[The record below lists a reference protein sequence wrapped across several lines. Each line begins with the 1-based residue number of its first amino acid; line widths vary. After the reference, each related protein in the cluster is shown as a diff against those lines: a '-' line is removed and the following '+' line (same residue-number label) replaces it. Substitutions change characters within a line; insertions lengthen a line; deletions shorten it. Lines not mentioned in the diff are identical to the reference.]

1 MQSKCKFVFFGTPHF
16 AAALLEYLIKED
28 LLPIAIVTQ
37 PDRERGRFQNLSF
50 SAVKNTAVELAPSIP
65 IFQPEKASNPA
76 FIEEIALLKPDL
88 FVVVGYGQILKQDL
102 LDAPKFGSINVH
114 ASLLPKYRGAAPIQ
128 RCLMDGQKKTG
139 ITMMKIIPELDA
151 GDILGVSEIAISED
165 MNTGELT
172 EKLLEIA
179 KPLLKNTLLKFAK
192 GAVSGTKQN
201 NQDAT
206 YAKKL
211 TPEEFQIAWDF
222 PASKIHNLVRALSPK
237 PGAWSW
243 AQIEGERKRVKIL
256 KTKLTILKGEA
267 PGEVLKHSDYPLVI
281 NCLDSALAILEVQ
294 MEGKKAMDPAS
305 FLRGIKGTIIFQ

>member
-1 MQSKCKFVFFGTPHF
+1 MQNKYVFFGTPYF
-16 AAALLEYLIKED
+16 AAALLEYLIKENI
-28 LLPIAIVTQ
+28 LPIAIVTQ

-76 FIEEIALLKPDL
+76 FIQELALLRPDL
-88 FVVVGYGQILKQDL
+88 FVVVGYGQILKQAL
-102 LDAPKFGSINVH
+102 LDVPKFGSINVH

-128 RCLMDGQKKTG
+128 RCLMDGEPKSG

-151 GDILGVSEIAISED
+151 GDILDVGELAIDVD
-165 MNTGELT
+165 MNAGELT
-172 EKLLEIA
+172 EKLLKIG
-179 KPLLKNTLLKFAK
+179 KPLLKNTIVKLAH
-192 GAVSGTKQN
+192 GTVDGIKQN
-201 NQDAT
+201 DQEAT

-222 PASKIHNLVRALSPK
+222 PAVKVHNLVRALSPK

-243 AQIEGERKRVKIL
+243 VNIEGERKRLKIL
-256 KTKLTILKGEA
+256 RTKLLSLKGEA
-267 PGEVLKHSDYPLVI
+267 PGEIIKHPDHPLVV

-294 MEGKKAMDPAS
+294 MEGKKAMDPGS
-305 FLRGIKGTIIFQ
+305 FLRGLKGTIIFQ

>member
-1 MQSKCKFVFFGTPHF
+1 MQSKCKFIFFGTPHF
-16 AAALLEYLIKED
+16 AAALLEYLIKENI
-28 LLPIAIVTQ
+28 LPIAIVTQ

-76 FIEEIALLKPDL
+76 FIQEIALLSPDL

-102 LDAPKFGSINVH
+102 LNVPKFGSINVH

-179 KPLLKNTLLKFAK
+179 KPLLKNTLLKFEK

-201 NQDAT
+201 NHDAT

-222 PASKIHNLVRALSPK
+222 PASKVHNLVRALSPK

-256 KTKLTILKGEA
+256 KTKLTFLKGEA
-267 PGEVLKHSDYPLVI
+267 PGEVMKHPDYPLVI

-294 MEGKKAMDPAS
+294 MEGKKAMDPSS
-305 FLRGIKGTIIFQ
+305 FLRGIKGKITF